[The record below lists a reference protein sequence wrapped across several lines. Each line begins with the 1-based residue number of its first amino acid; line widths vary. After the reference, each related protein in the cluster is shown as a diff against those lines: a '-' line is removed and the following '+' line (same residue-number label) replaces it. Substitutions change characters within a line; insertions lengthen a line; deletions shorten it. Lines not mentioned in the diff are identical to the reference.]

1 MIAFWRQCNTDS
13 IQILTV
19 FFRAQARLIS
29 GSRKTIPCLR
39 IIMCM
44 NEISPFFSIFPRQI
58 TIFKKIYICT
68 HLWNVCGQSI
78 WSITSFCN
86 IWGRWHCRWKSHY
99 RKKFHLANSINQ
111 FHEKKEIIFTL
122 TWWSHWGWGRISFKI
137 YRFFSSF
144 SVKLKYIKI
153 LISFALV
160 FN

>member
-1 MIAFWRQCNTDS
+1 MIAFRRQYNTDS

-44 NEISPFFSIFPRQI
+44 KYNVFLLLFNFSAPNNDFQ
-58 TIFKKIYICT
+58 KKNYICT

-99 RKKFHLANSINQ
+99 RKKFHLAIFINQ
-111 FHEKKEIIFTL
+111 FHEKKIIIFTL

-137 YRFFSSF
+137 DRFFSGF
-144 SVKLKYIKI
+144 SVII
-153 LISFALV
+153 
-160 FN
+160 